1 MQKKRTGFALQL
13 ARKYFWTLNYKLINE
28 RWVTWGTSQERSSA
42 ATWACLKRREGSRS
56 SGGSWI
62 IKSIKFESTS
72 PDTRLKEEQKQY
84 LNYLLDFSKRYK
96 IVIGSRQISQIFF
109 DHKEGNKFF
118 LESEF
123 KINEMICELRNIWNE
138 KLIEFTFL
146 QWHDLCKNRS

>member
-1 MQKKRTGFALQL
+1 
-13 ARKYFWTLNYKLINE
+13 
-28 RWVTWGTSQERSSA
+28 
-42 ATWACLKRREGSRS
+42 LKRREGSRS

-123 KINEMICELRNIWNE
+123 KINEMICELRNI
-138 KLIEFTFL
+138 
-146 QWHDLCKNRS
+146 